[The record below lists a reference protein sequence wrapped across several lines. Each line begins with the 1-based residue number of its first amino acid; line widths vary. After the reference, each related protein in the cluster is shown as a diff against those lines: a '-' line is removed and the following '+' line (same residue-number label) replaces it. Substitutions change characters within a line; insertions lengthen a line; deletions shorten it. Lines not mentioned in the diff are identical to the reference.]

1 MTSLFSPI
9 FNSHDSAS
17 KKRPSSPSYETDD
30 VSTNKKPKMTTTTTK
45 TNGTKK
51 KTPPASVPFREILK
65 GVTFALSGYQNPLRG
80 AVRDK
85 ALEMGAKYK
94 PDWDSTC
101 THLICAFS
109 NTPKYTQVL
118 IGKRALNLAL
128 GG

>member
-1 MTSLFSPI
+1 
-9 FNSHDSAS
+9 
-17 KKRPSSPSYETDD
+17 
-30 VSTNKKPKMTTTTTK
+30 MTTTTTK
-45 TNGTKK
+45 TNGTK

-118 IGKRALNLAL
+118 IGIRLDLA
-128 GG
+128 